1 MVLPTL
7 ICESRERFI
16 DYIQEYFGSNI
27 SIITNILNKS
37 SDKYTEKELIEFF
50 KDYEA
55 LIIHALNDNK
65 TELFSGLLNVYYNL
79 LVNCND
85 LKISE
90 TFVRN
95 FMETLFVNYNNIDDE
110 ILTWKTDLMLLL
122 AKHRKLVK
130 ISIPWIIDYFSR
142 SKASSVDLNR
152 YKLESFLMTTEH
164 EDVNK

>member
-1 MVLPTL
+1 M
-7 ICESRERFI
+7 
-16 DYIQEYFGSNI
+16 
-27 SIITNILNKS
+27 
-37 SDKYTEKELIEFF
+37 
-50 KDYEA
+50 
-55 LIIHALNDNK
+55 
-65 TELFSGLLNVYYNL
+65 
-79 LVNCND
+79 VNCND

-152 YKLESFLMTTEH
+152 YKLEVSL
-164 EDVNK
+164 